1 MDECAPARI
10 TPFRSGAARGR
21 IRQKPNKGKAMT
33 KVIITCA
40 VTGAIHTPSMSDYL
54 PITPKEIAEQSIA
67 AAEAGASIIHLHAR
81 DPQNGQPTPD
91 PKVFMQFLPV
101 IKQST
106 DAVINI
112 TTGGGL
118 GMTLDERLAAPLLA
132 KPEMCSLNMGSMNFN
147 IAPSAARVK
156 KFKYDWEKPYLEGT
170 TNYIF
175 RNTFQDIEQ
184 VVERLGKAHGTR
196 FEFECYDVGHLYN
209 LAHMLDRK
217 IVEPPLFTQ
226 TIFGILGGIGAEPRN
241 LMFMKETA
249 DRLFGKDYVWSV
261 LAAGRNQ
268 MPFTTMA
275 GMLGGNVRV
284 GLEDSLWLGKGV
296 QAKSNA
302 EQVAKIR
309 RILEEL
315 SLEIAT
321 PAEAREMLKLK
332 GGDLVGF

>member
-1 MDECAPARI
+1 M
-10 TPFRSGAARGR
+10 S
-21 IRQKPNKGKAMT
+21 

-40 VTGAIHTPSMSDYL
+40 VTGAIHTPSMSDHL
-54 PITPKEIAEQSIA
+54 PITPQQIAEQSIA

-81 DPQNGQPTPD
+81 DPIDGRPTPD
-91 PKVFMQFLPV
+91 PAVFMQFLPV

-118 GMTLDERLAAPLLA
+118 GMSLDERLAAPLLA

-147 IAPSAARVK
+147 IAPSEARVK
-156 KFKYDWEKPYLEGT
+156 TFKHAWEKPYLEGT

-226 TIFGILGGIGAEPRN
+226 TIFGILAGIPAALLIVYNGMILGAFSALHHGKGIVAEYWAWILPHDITE
-241 LMFMKETA
+241 LLAIT
-249 DRLFGKDYVWSV
+249 LFGGCGLRLGWTWIHPGWRTRGEA
-261 LAAGRNQ
+261 LRRAACWPIWTV
-268 MPFTTMA
+268 MVMA
-275 GMLGGNVRV
+275 V
-284 GLEDSLWLGKGV
+284 S
-296 QAKSNA
+296 AKTN
-302 EQVAKIR
+302 
-309 RILEEL
+309 L
-315 SLEIAT
+315 SMSAHARSSSCSTVVT
-321 PAEAREMLKLK
+321 PMAMAS
-332 GGDLVGF
+332 